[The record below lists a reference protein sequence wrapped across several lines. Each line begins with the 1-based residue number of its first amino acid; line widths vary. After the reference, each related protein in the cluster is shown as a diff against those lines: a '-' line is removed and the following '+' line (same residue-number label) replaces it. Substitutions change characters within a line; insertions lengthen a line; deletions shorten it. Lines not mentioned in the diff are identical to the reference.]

1 MPALFLRFIFMFSL
15 CVLDVRVLPFFYNWM
30 LSLWAVPAS
39 KLAWRVAIAGSLS
52 QGGSAKL
59 HHVHPGCPTED
70 EAEEIWD
77 WMLEGDDSE
86 DSTHQLLAMIC
97 RCPGCHGCHGL
108 PWVAMGCHGIRVP
121 TCPEVDLRWL
131 PSSSASQ
138 LGLEMCP
145 WTFHHIAMAYESVE

>member
-1 MPALFLRFIFMFSL
+1 
-15 CVLDVRVLPFFYNWM
+15 M

-108 PWVAMGCHGIRVP
+108 PWDPGPDMSWGG
-121 TCPEVDLRWL
+121 
-131 PSSSASQ
+131 S
-138 LGLEMCP
+138 
-145 WTFHHIAMAYESVE
+145 